1 MKMKKAKRS
10 LFSDILGSVTKYFVI
25 LVVIVLVVIAFS
37 GLRVIK
43 SGEVAVVL
51 RFGRLVGNTYEE
63 QVHQPGLLFA
73 FPYIIDEVVI
83 VPTGN
88 VIEQKVMTHY
98 TNGEMTT
105 LHNNGYL
112 ITGDQNIAMV
122 SASVKYMISDPVSYA
137 LNVKDA
143 SALINAFV
151 SSAMVNSAAST
162 GVDELLTSG
171 KDEFAKAV
179 LNEAQT
185 KLSAVDSG
193 ITVGAIELTSVS
205 MPNEVRE
212 VYDMVNSATVQAA
225 TLLEQARQY
234 EAKVIPQAEADAA
247 NLVSDAKKKYSES
260 VSAANLDLTEFYGT
274 VKEYEE
280 NPDAVKTRVY
290 TEKVTA
296 AIGKIGKIRVVK
308 DGETKIFLPTGGK

>member
-247 NLVSDAKKKYSES
+247 TLVSDAKKKYSES

-280 NPDAVKTRVY
+280 NPDAVKTRIY

-308 DGETKIFLPTGGK
+308 DGETKIFLPMGGK

>member
-1 MKMKKAKRS
+1 MKKAKRS

-185 KLSAVDSG
+185 KLSEVDSG

>member
-25 LVVIVLVVIAFS
+25 LVVIVLIVIAFS

-280 NPDAVKTRVY
+280 NPDAVKTRIY

-308 DGETKIFLPTGGK
+308 DGDTKIFLPTGGK

>member
-1 MKMKKAKRS
+1 MKKAKRS

-247 NLVSDAKKKYSES
+247 TLVSDAKKKYSES

-280 NPDAVKTRVY
+280 NPDAVKTRIY

>member
-280 NPDAVKTRVY
+280 NPDAVKTRIY

-308 DGETKIFLPTGGK
+308 DGETKIFLPSGGK

>member
-1 MKMKKAKRS
+1 MKKAKRS

-247 NLVSDAKKKYSES
+247 TLVSDAKKKYSES

-280 NPDAVKTRVY
+280 NPDAVKTRIY

-308 DGETKIFLPTGGK
+308 DGETKIFLPMGGK

>member
-25 LVVIVLVVIAFS
+25 LVVIVLLVIAFS

-88 VIEQKVMTHY
+88 VIEQKVTTHY

-105 LHNNGYL
+105 LHNNGYV
-112 ITGDQNIAMV
+112 ITGDQNIAMI

-143 SALINAFV
+143 RALINAFV

-179 LNEAQT
+179 MNEAQA
-185 KLSAVDSG
+185 KLSAVDAG

-247 NLVSDAKKKYSES
+247 NLVSDAKTKYSES
-260 VSAANLDLTEFYGT
+260 ISAANLDLTEFYGT

-280 NPDAVKTRVY
+280 NPDAVKTRIY

-308 DGETKIFLPTGGK
+308 DGDTKIFLPTGGK

>member
-179 LNEAQT
+179 LNEAQE

>member
-280 NPDAVKTRVY
+280 NPDAVKTRIY

>member
-1 MKMKKAKRS
+1 MKKAKRS

-280 NPDAVKTRVY
+280 NPDAVKTRIY

>member
-179 LNEAQT
+179 LNEAQE

-247 NLVSDAKKKYSES
+247 TLVSDAKKKYSES

>member
-179 LNEAQT
+179 LNEAQE

-247 NLVSDAKKKYSES
+247 TLVSDAKKKYSES

-280 NPDAVKTRVY
+280 NPDAVKTRIY

>member
-1 MKMKKAKRS
+1 MKKAKRS

-25 LVVIVLVVIAFS
+25 LVVIVLLVIAFS
-37 GLRVIK
+37 GLRVVK

-51 RFGRLVGNTYEE
+51 RFGKLVGNTYEE
-63 QVHQPGLLFA
+63 QVHQPGLLLA

-88 VIEQKVMTHY
+88 VIEQKVTTHY

-105 LHNNGYL
+105 LHNNGYV
-112 ITGDQNIAMV
+112 ITGDQNIAMI

-143 SALINAFV
+143 SELINAFV
-151 SSAMVNSAAST
+151 SSAMVNSAAAT
-162 GVDELLTSG
+162 GVDDLLTSG

-179 LNEAQT
+179 LAEAQT
-185 KLSAVDSG
+185 KLSAVGAG
-193 ITVGAIELTSVS
+193 ITVGAVELTSVS
-205 MPNEVRE
+205 MPNEVKE
-212 VYDMVNSATVQAA
+212 VYDMVNSATVQAS

-234 EAKVIPQAEADAA
+234 EAKVIPEAEADAA
-247 NLVSDAKKKYSES
+247 KLISDAKQKYSES

-280 NPDAVKTRVY
+280 NPDAVKTRIY

-308 DGETKIFLPTGGK
+308 DGNTKIFLTGD

>member
-280 NPDAVKTRVY
+280 NPDAVKTRIY

-296 AIGKIGKIRVVK
+296 AIGKMRL
-308 DGETKIFLPTGGK
+308 DRLLPSPTRSSE

>member
-247 NLVSDAKKKYSES
+247 TLVSDAKKKYSS
-260 VSAANLDLTEFYGT
+260 RRLTMILPNST
-274 VKEYEE
+274 V
-280 NPDAVKTRVY
+280 R
-290 TEKVTA
+290 
-296 AIGKIGKIRVVK
+296 
-308 DGETKIFLPTGGK
+308 

>member
-179 LNEAQT
+179 LNEAQE

-280 NPDAVKTRVY
+280 NPDAVKTRIY

>member
-1 MKMKKAKRS
+1 MKKAKRS

-122 SASVKYMISDPVSYA
+122 SASIKYMISDPVSYA

-171 KDEFAKAV
+171 KDKFAKAV

>member
-88 VIEQKVMTHY
+88 VIEQKVTTHY

-179 LNEAQT
+179 LNEAQE

-247 NLVSDAKKKYSES
+247 TLVSDAKKKYSES

>member
-151 SSAMVNSAAST
+151 SSAMVNSAVST

-247 NLVSDAKKKYSES
+247 TLVSDAKKKYSES

>member
-1 MKMKKAKRS
+1 MKKAKRS

-179 LNEAQT
+179 LNEAQE

-247 NLVSDAKKKYSES
+247 TLVSDAKKKYSES

>member
-25 LVVIVLVVIAFS
+25 LVIIVLLVIAFS

-88 VIEQKVMTHY
+88 VIEQKVTTHY

-105 LHNNGYL
+105 LHNNGYV
-112 ITGDQNIAMV
+112 ITGDQNIAMI

-151 SSAMVNSAAST
+151 SSAMVNSAAAT

-171 KDEFAKAV
+171 KDEFTKAV
-179 LNEAQT
+179 LNEVQA
-185 KLSAVDSG
+185 KLSSAGTG

-247 NLVSDAKKKYSES
+247 TLVSDAKKKYSES
-260 VSAANLDLTEFYGT
+260 VSAANLDLAEFYGT
-274 VKEYEE
+274 VKEYKE
-280 NPDAVKTRVY
+280 NPDAVKTRLY

-308 DGETKIFLPTGGK
+308 DGDTKIFLTGDK

>member
-247 NLVSDAKKKYSES
+247 TLVSDAKKKYSES

-280 NPDAVKTRVY
+280 NPDAVKTRIY

-308 DGETKIFLPTGGK
+308 DGGTKIFLPTGGK

>member
-247 NLVSDAKKKYSES
+247 TLVSDAKKKYSES

-280 NPDAVKTRVY
+280 NPDAVKTRIY

>member
-1 MKMKKAKRS
+1 MKMKKAKSS

-247 NLVSDAKKKYSES
+247 TLVSDAKKKYSES

>member
-1 MKMKKAKRS
+1 MKKAKRS

>member
-247 NLVSDAKKKYSES
+247 KLVSDAKTKYSES

-280 NPDAVKTRVY
+280 NPDAVKTRIY

-308 DGETKIFLPTGGK
+308 DGDTKIFLPTGGK

>member
-212 VYDMVNSATVQAA
+212 VYDMVHSATVQAA

-234 EAKVIPQAEADAA
+234 EAKVRPQAEADAA
-247 NLVSDAKKKYSES
+247 TLVSDAKKKYSES

-280 NPDAVKTRVY
+280 NPDAVKTRIY